1 MATMNI
7 FQNLL
12 SNMQKTTGRSTN
24 YTFLWQLISICH
36 THATKIC
43 LIFLEKKKRTV
54 WRSPCCFTPFV
65 PSHSSLP
72 MHEPDYPSCMGDS
85 DTIMVNINVHLEI
98 FGTGTSIS
106 EVNKSSSM
114 YWHSLLRSH
123 WACSERKYTMY
134 MVAGRTTNFQGRSRL
149 KFEVL
154 SPIGE

>member
-1 MATMNI
+1 MKHICYGNYEYFPEFVIKYAKDNWAINKLYIPLATNKHMSHPRN
-7 FQNLL
+7 QNM
-12 SNMQKTTGRSTN
+12 SDFSG
-24 YTFLWQLISICH
+24 
-36 THATKIC
+36 
-43 LIFLEKKKRTV
+43 KKKRTV

-114 YWHSLLRSH
+114 Y
-123 WACSERKYTMY
+123 
-134 MVAGRTTNFQGRSRL
+134 
-149 KFEVL
+149 
-154 SPIGE
+154 